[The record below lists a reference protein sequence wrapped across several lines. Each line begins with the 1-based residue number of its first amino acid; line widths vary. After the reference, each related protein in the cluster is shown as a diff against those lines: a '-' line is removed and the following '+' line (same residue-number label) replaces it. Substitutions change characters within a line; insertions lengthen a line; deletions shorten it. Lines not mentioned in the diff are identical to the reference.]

1 MAGASSPT
9 AALSRY
15 VSMYRRRWGCAVAVG
30 AARLRVRR
38 AYLVEGPRATRV
50 EDSPGFDPSDPA
62 HLDAAG
68 RHVEGGHP
76 AGQR

>member
-1 MAGASSPT
+1 MAGASSAA

-15 VSMYRRRWGCAVAVG
+15 VSMYRRRWGCAAAVG
-30 AARLRVRR
+30 AAHLRVRR
-38 AYLVEGPRATRV
+38 AHLVSGQRTTRAEGT
-50 EDSPGFDPSDPA
+50 PGFDPGNPA

-68 RHVEGGHP
+68 RPVEGGHP